1 MSEGYREMLF
11 GLSGLK
17 QDQQAGT
24 AAVLSFN
31 LIRDVSGALIVSMD
45 NGAQAMQ
52 LELCEQ
58 DVDRLRTA
66 LDCAQP
72 AAIPLSER
80 KPGRG
85 DCDDQGRCW
94 SFDPLSWTHNELVPD
109 PHDREHRILR
119 EVDGPSWELR
129 PPESGDTHWLPASVQ
144 FLPARVE
151 G

>member
-24 AAVLSFN
+24 AAVLSFS

-52 LELCEQ
+52 LELREP

-72 AAIPLSER
+72 AAIPLSKR
-80 KPGRG
+80 LPGP
-85 DCDDQGRCW
+85 DDKDGI
-94 SFDPLSWTHNELVPD
+94 LVWCGSKAPGL
-109 PHDREHRILR
+109 PY
-119 EVDGPSWELR
+119 WEWCLDDIHGFCS
-129 PPESGDTHWLPASVQ
+129 SGYTHWLPASVQ

-151 G
+151 E